1 MNMYVC
7 LHPVACNSNH
17 VHVGTISCL
26 LEVQDKMN
34 KFNLINT
41 VYTCRET
48 KIIKISLIFCQKFC
62 VYKWEPLIIQG
73 IVSKFHV
80 FVHNNN

>member
-1 MNMYVC
+1 MYVC
-7 LHPVACNSNH
+7 LHPVAYNSSY

-26 LEVQDKMN
+26 LEVKDKM
-34 KFNLINT
+34 KQFNILT
-41 VYTCRET
+41 VYMCRET